1 MTTYTKV
8 EEIEVLVYVAEDG
21 TEFYDEQECLA
32 YESRQHVSAGV
43 KNVYVYFDEGI
54 NGKGIYAI
62 HSLKDFTS
70 LSYVLELSRTNQE
83 INGSD
88 ISFKSVTATFDRY
101 PFVIIHNPVTQTF
114 KIQTVEKFKERYEIE
129 KIIQKMKDLE
139 NIMIP
144 ITDTPTTPEN
154 PDTPPSTDGDNKGD
168 GSEGTEQPTTPTE
181 PVTPP
186 GDGEDNKD
194 PENPDTGNEGDNKE
208 PGPEN
213 PVTPP
218 ITEGGDNSGE
228 ENPDGSE
235 TPKDPDDGSEGG
247 KDPGNQPSEPVVP
260 PTEGGDEN
268 GSGEGD
274 GSSETEPTLPDA
286 ETTPPT
292 TEDGGETGSGS
303 SGEDPGGEITPEM
316 SGNTSKPANP
326 DENSSEGIETP
337 EDKTETL

>member
-168 GSEGTEQPTTPTE
+168 GSEGTE
-181 PVTPP
+181 PVPP
-186 GDGEDNKD
+186 GDGEDDKD
-194 PENPDTGNEGDNKE
+194 PENSDTGNEGDDKK

-260 PTEGGDEN
+260 PTEGGDE
-268 GSGEGD
+268 
-274 GSSETEPTLPDA
+274 
-286 ETTPPT
+286 
-292 TEDGGETGSGS
+292 TGSGS

-316 SGNTSKPANP
+316 SDDTSKPANP
-326 DENSSEGIETP
+326 DENSSEGIETS
-337 EDKTETL
+337 ENKTETL